1 MFAFNYVL
9 MKYVGAEGVAAF
21 TILGFAVYGYSMI
34 AIGFGQGLTP
44 LVSVCWGAKEQ
55 KTAME
60 LRRIMNKVLFTIGVL
75 FAVFF
80 FMFGKQY
87 AGMFG
92 CGDSVADMVS
102 AGFRLYTVTFLF
114 MGYDVI
120 NSMYFT
126 SCGDALSSALI
137 SSLRGII
144 LLLGFTF
151 LFSALWGMTGVWLAA
166 PASESLTMIV
176 TVWLITKHKK
186 MLESR

>member
-1 MFAFNYVL
+1 
-9 MKYVGAEGVAAF
+9 
-21 TILGFAVYGYSMI
+21 MI
-34 AIGFGQGLTP
+34 SIGFGQGLTP
-44 LVSVCWGAKEQ
+44 LVSICWGAKEQ

-166 PASESLTMIV
+166 PITEVLTTMV
-176 TVWLITKHKK
+176 SAGLITKHKK

>member
-1 MFAFNYVL
+1 MV
-9 MKYVGAEGVAAF
+9 
-21 TILGFAVYGYSMI
+21 

-60 LRRIMNKVLFTIGVL
+60 LRGITNKVLFTIGVL
-75 FAVFF
+75 FALFF
-80 FMFGKQY
+80 FMFGKRY

-92 CGDSVADMVS
+92 CGDSIADMVS
-102 AGFRLYTVTFLF
+102 AGFRFYAVTFLF

-126 SCGDALSSALI
+126 SCGDARSSALI
-137 SSLRGII
+137 SSLRGIV

-166 PASESLTMIV
+166 PATEVLTTMV
-176 TVWLITKHKK
+176 SVGLIMKHKK
-186 MLESR
+186 ILESR

>member
-9 MKYVGAEGVAAF
+9 MKYVGTEGVAAF
-21 TILGFAVYGYSMI
+21 TILGFAVYGYSMV

-44 LVSVCWGAKEQ
+44 LVSICWGAKEQ

-60 LRRIMNKVLFTIGVL
+60 LRRMTNRILFTNGVL

-80 FMFGKQY
+80 FMFGKRY

-92 CGDSVADMVS
+92 CGDNVADMVS
-102 AGFRLYTVTFLF
+102 AGFRFYAVTFLF

-126 SCGDALSSALI
+126 SCGDARSSALI
-137 SSLRGII
+137 SSLRGIV

-166 PASESLTMIV
+166 PATEVLTTMV
-176 TVWLITKHKK
+176 SAWLITKHKK

>member
-1 MFAFNYVL
+1 
-9 MKYVGAEGVAAF
+9 
-21 TILGFAVYGYSMI
+21 MI
-34 AIGFGQGLTP
+34 AIGFGQGLMP
-44 LVSVCWGAKEQ
+44 LVSVCWGAKEH

-60 LRRIMNKVLFTIGVL
+60 LREMTNRVLFAIGAL

-80 FMFGKQY
+80 FIFGKRY

-92 CGDSVADMVS
+92 CSENVADLVS
-102 AGFRLYTVTFLF
+102 AGFRIYAVTFLF

-166 PASESLTMIV
+166 PATEVLTTMV
-176 TVWLITKHKK
+176 SVGLITKHKK